1 MADIVYNMDGQS
13 TGVVRAWQAVNTS
26 IEEMLRTVGDIT
38 PASVKAEAAQKS
50 LGATAERWLKQMRTP
65 LDDHLK
71 RMQELQS
78 LLQAGNITQHEY
90 TKGITLSV
98 AEMKKAEEA
107 ADTYGQAAKAVL
119 DELATPQDRHN
130 ARLAHL
136 SELRSRNKISET
148 EYAAAVDKAQAS
160 LDSQNVELQQMLS
173 LAGRIK
179 QSAVT
184 PQQEYNEKL
193 AKLKQLLDAGH
204 LSQLE
209 YAKAVTKT
217 KQEYVAATQ
226 SGQEMANS
234 GKQGLNGMSVSG
246 REAVATIA
254 AMAAGFGL
262 VQKSVT
268 AVIEENHR
276 LGQSITDTF
285 RKLDQE
291 ELKMQIQAGLT
302 PQQAQE
308 QMPNI
313 EKALLKTP
321 STSVAGAIQL
331 QTQLA
336 SSGFK
341 EQDIKSG
348 EALQTVLDLKAA
360 TNQFG
365 ESMGNEQQAVLALSQ
380 YLKGMGQESSAA
392 NIKQLGKQLVTLF
405 ATSDI
410 QFGDLQQLAPNAGAL
425 KEFGLKD
432 KEQLAAFSTL
442 VDVMGGEKAATGTRN
457 VVTRLAT
464 AAKSKE
470 RTSALKELGL
480 KPEDVDIAIGGDEFI
495 PTLEKVSKAL
505 KSKKPE
511 DANRLLSEIFGDEGQ
526 AAAANL
532 FNPEKIALIKQRIAE
547 QEGGA
552 AFDLGVATFQQ
563 SAYADRQRRQV
574 RTDMSLRQAG
584 RNQAGAGRQDVKEIG
599 QQAVAAAA
607 AEGGNLTAPT
617 AIGEGMFSMGE
628 GLGMTPEQTAQWVQ
642 FVAMRQDRSWSG
654 FLTGQRAKPALKFGQ
669 KPAPAN
675 RGLPLPQPAAGNPD
689 MAPAAGGA
697 GQPEFKPSPQL
708 QQLANAVQAQAATLH
723 NSVNASPIVVTPAQ
737 VNALTDA
744 LKQNTVATAQ
754 NTVKPPVVVKKPISQ
769 PTKTPKSAALA
780 APGGR

>member
-234 GKQGLNGMSVSG
+234 GKQGLDGMSMSG

-268 AVIEENHR
+268 AVIAENHR

-313 EKALLKTP
+313 QKALLKTP

-341 EQDIKSG
+341 DQDIKSG

-380 YLKGMGQESSAA
+380 YLKGMGQDSNAA

-425 KEFGLKD
+425 KEFGLSD

-442 VDVMGGEKAATGTRN
+442 VDVMGGEKAATGSRN

-470 RTSALKELGL
+470 RTGALKELGL
-480 KPEDVDIAIGGDEFI
+480 KPEDVDIAIGGDQFI

-532 FNPEKIALIKQRIAE
+532 FNPEKIQLIKQRIAE
-547 QEGGA
+547 QEGGK
-552 AFDLGVATFQQ
+552 AFDQGVATFQQ

-574 RTDMSLRQAG
+574 RTDFSLRQAG
-584 RNQAGAGRQDVKEIG
+584 LNQKGAGRQDVTEIG
-599 QQAVAAAA
+599 QQVVANAA
-607 AEGGNLTAPT
+607 AEGGNLTAPA
-617 AIGEGMFSMGE
+617 AIGEAAFSTGA
-628 GLGMTPEQTAQWVQ
+628 GFGMTPEDTAQWIQ
-642 FVAMRQDRSWSG
+642 FVVGKQKRTWGG
-654 FLTGQRAKPALKFGQ
+654 FLTGQAAAPALEIGGK
-669 KPAPAN
+669 AN
-675 RGLPLPQPAAGNPD
+675 GLPPGIPPIAAPPGQPAANA
-689 MAPAAGGA
+689 APVVAALD
-697 GQPEFKPSPQL
+697 KVT
-708 QQLANAVQAQAATLH
+708 LALEKNTK
-723 NSVNASPIVVTPAQ
+723 VTE
-737 VNALTDA
+737 
-744 LKQNTVATAQ
+744 Q
-754 NTVKPPVVVKKPISQ
+754 NTVKPPVVVKNQKPISQ